1 MIFESSPWKQDLR
14 KRKNLIIKYNMADH
28 FEKNDDATYTVIEKA
43 IFYILKAGITSPIS
57 SA

>member
-28 FEKNDDATYTVIEKA
+28 FEKNDDATYTVI
-43 IFYILKAGITSPIS
+43 
-57 SA
+57 